1 MRHRQALVLAS
12 LGMLLA
18 TCLAVAAPAIEKPA
32 DKVIKTESGLQYVE
46 LKKGEGSAAKE
57 GDVVEVHY
65 TGSLKDGKV
74 FDSTLDRNQPFT
86 FDLGTGKVIKG
97 FDEGI
102 AGMKVGGKRKL
113 IIPAKLAYGERGAGN
128 LVPPNAELTFEVELL
143 KIN

>member
-1 MRHRQALVLAS
+1 MRHRQAIVLAS
-12 LGMLLA
+12 LGVLLA

-46 LKKGEGSAAKE
+46 LKKGEGSSAKE